1 MQLHVIRRPG
11 AQANLKKLE
20 AGGAKS
26 DRIDQV
32 SWIRSYVVHEAD
44 GRTGTLCIY
53 EARDADTS
61 REHADRAGMP
71 GEAFY
76 RTTSTVIVRSDPP
89 ETQAAVIAASRNE
102 PTGAA
107 RHVPTSAPDRAR
119 TAS

>member
-26 DRIDQV
+26 DRIGNEQMPDQV

-76 RTTSTVIVRSDPP
+76 RIASTVIVRSDPP
-89 ETQAAVIAASRNE
+89 ERQAA
-102 PTGAA
+102 
-107 RHVPTSAPDRAR
+107 
-119 TAS
+119 